1 MEMATNP
8 AHHMVR
14 HLAQASAA
22 VARRSIPKVR
32 ADVVRTAGRSVTSR
46 RTKSQYNL
54 ALLLPL
60 SMFLE
65 LDKVILRSR
74 AGFAT
79 CARRW
84 SLSASGSRAWTSS
97 QSHQGVVELDDPS
110 LSPRLEVCR
119 STRPQCMSIRLYPAL
134 QVSYLQ
140 EHIADFLYSTG
151 SALCSTALCVQK
163 TYTLGLEVL
172 QQRVPVEQRRRR
184 VRRLLLRIYSTM
196 GRRRLGS
203 LAWRGCQVWR
213 SECSPG

>member
-1 MEMATNP
+1 MIRQDTDTLIGLKLNSRVSTRATNVARLAKERKGFFHHHLLSTVPEAMMEMATNP
-8 AHHMVR
+8 AHHMVQ

-32 ADVVRTAGRSVTSR
+32 ADVVRTAGRSDTSR
-46 RTKSQYNL
+46 QTKSQYNP

-97 QSHQGVVELDDPS
+97 QSHQGVVELDDHPISKTRSVSINSTTPHEYSFVSCFAVFVPS
-110 LSPRLEVCR
+110 RTHR
-119 STRPQCMSIRLYPAL
+119 
-134 QVSYLQ
+134 
-140 EHIADFLYSTG
+140 
-151 SALCSTALCVQK
+151 
-163 TYTLGLEVL
+163 
-172 QQRVPVEQRRRR
+172 
-184 VRRLLLRIYSTM
+184 
-196 GRRRLGS
+196 
-203 LAWRGCQVWR
+203 
-213 SECSPG
+213 